1 MNTKLQY
8 RIALGLALAALV
20 LPLLVLVLWCCTN
33 VWRWPSLFPT
43 EWGLRGIRYL
53 FSPTA
58 GTNRLLIESL
68 ALSTAVTIL
77 SLAVSIP
84 AGRALGLHQFRGK
97 RLAQAIIF
105 LPVLV
110 SPLAAGMGIHLSF
123 IRYGLA
129 NTALGVI
136 LIHTV
141 VCIPYSVQIMTQYFE
156 AVGDRVEKQAQ
167 NLGAKSW
174 QTFLL
179 VTLPMLS
186 PALLSAG
193 SLVFVISFG
202 QYFLTFLIG
211 GGRVMTLSLV
221 MVPFIQSGDRTV
233 AAVYSLV
240 FIGVTLLVLAGMEWG
255 LRKMVGNENFYE
267 SK

>member
-1 MNTKLQY
+1 MSKTLRY
-8 RIALGLALAALV
+8 RMILGLALTAV
-20 LPLLVLVLWCCTN
+20 ILPLLVLCLWCCAN

-43 EWGLRGIRYL
+43 EWGMRGIRYVM
-53 FSPTA
+53 SPGA
-58 GTNRLLIESL
+58 GSGRLLADSL
-68 ALSTAVTIL
+68 ALSVAVTIL

-84 AGRALGLHQFRGK
+84 AGRALGLYRFRGR
-97 RLAQAIIF
+97 RLIQALIF

-141 VCIPYSVQIMTQYFE
+141 VCIPYSVQIMTRYFQ
-156 AVGDRVEKQAQ
+156 AMGDRIESQAR
-167 NLGAKSW
+167 NLGAKPW
-174 QTFLL
+174 QVFTM

-211 GGRVMTLSLV
+211 GGRVMTLSLA
-221 MVPFIQSGDRTV
+221 MLPFIQSGDRTI
-233 AAVYSLV
+233 ASVYSVL
-240 FIGVTLLVLAGMEWG
+240 FILVTLLVLAGMEWG
-255 LRKMVGNENFYE
+255 LGKMYGNENFFD